1 MFSMR
6 FKEAIAVT
14 HEGQSRRSVR
24 FSLGTNIV
32 AVIGRIAGDDGK
44 QDDSLIIGR
53 EM

>member
-1 MFSMR
+1 MR

-14 HEGQSRRSVR
+14 HDKGQSRRSVR